1 MPSHR
6 RIPTNPIVKR
16 VRGVTVHTCEQ
27 GCVIRFSLFAR
38 AWPSLAKGFRS
49 RGFTVS
55 PKIVGARVQL
65 QVNSSLE
72 ESVAIASGRSKVR
85 KPKFFI
91 VASSATA
98 LASAIAIAAFVPSPE
113 VNSLEKFKPLPCSP
127 EMITVALESES
138 TESAISLEREFKI
151 GGVASG
157 TVTCDDTRYSYALE
171 LQEPKR
177 VLKLEKLDS

>member
-1 MPSHR
+1 V
-6 RIPTNPIVKR
+6 N
-16 VRGVTVHTCEQ
+16 
-27 GCVIRFSLFAR
+27 
-38 AWPSLAKGFRS
+38 
-49 RGFTVS
+49 

-98 LASAIAIAAFVPSPE
+98 LASAIAFTVFAPTPQ
-113 VNSLEKFKPLPCSP
+113 VNSFERQKPSPCSP
-127 EMITVALESES
+127 EIITVALESES
-138 TESAISLEREFKI
+138 TQSAISFEREFTI
-151 GGVASG
+151 GGVAAG
-157 TVTCDDTRYSYALE
+157 TVTCKDTRYSYALE
-171 LQEPKR
+171 LKEPKR

>member
-16 VRGVTVHTCEQ
+16 VRGVTVQSCEQ
-27 GCVIRFSLFAR
+27 GCVISFRPFAK
-38 AWPSLAKGFRS
+38 AWPSLAQGLRS
-49 RGFTVS
+49 RGFQVS
-55 PKIVGARVQL
+55 PKLSGNRVQL
-65 QVNSSLE
+65 FANSSLE
-72 ESVAIASGRSKVR
+72 EAVAIASGRCKEG
-85 KPKFFI
+85 KPKLFI
-91 VASSATA
+91 FAGAAISM
-98 LASAIAIAAFVPSPE
+98 ASAIAIAAFVPSPE

-127 EMITVALESES
+127 EIIIVALESES
-138 TESAISLEREFKI
+138 TESAISLERELKI

-171 LQEPKR
+171 LKEPKR